1 MAQFS
6 SLALVIA
13 TSGLIDPANAF
24 AFTLQPYSTKR
35 PNVAPFSW
43 AQQTRLQSSTSA
55 APNLGVIKGD
65 TKGAN
70 LLLSDLYISTGGGN
84 QILKSINFRVDPKER
99 WGIVG
104 PNGCGKSTL
113 LGAITGT
120 VNIDEGDALVASK
133 VKVGYLKQTAVS
145 GSTKTVR
152 EEAASEMEEINNE
165 KVRLERLEERI
176 AEGDNSEKMLNDLAK
191 AQARFE
197 DVGGFTQDQDVD
209 QVLKGLGFQPADS
222 DRLCSDFSGGWQMRI
237 ALARLLLSQPDLLL
251 LDEPSNHLDSSARDW
266 LATYLSKYQGS
277 ILLVS
282 HDVTLLTKSVNSIAE
297 IGGETL
303 IQYVSCN
310 YDKYLSEKEFRA
322 KSAMAEY
329 ERNMNEAARL
339 QQFVDKY
346 GASATKAS
354 SAQSRVKMIEK
365 MRKEGKLDPPPIG
378 VTETRHKP
386 SLVLPDPPKAI
397 GEELLVLKGADIGYE
412 EGGTPI
418 LEGIDLVVNRGV
430 KLILRG
436 PNGAGKSTLLAAL
449 RGKLPLLSG
458 KRIENEKLRLGV
470 FTQDLAQELDASAR
484 AMDLV
489 TDYARGGK
497 HGDITISNQDARG
510 VMGRLGLSDEK
521 PLRKIGELSG
531 GEKARVALSMFAL
544 KASNLLLLDEPSNHL
559 DVECIEALGD
569 SLSNWGGKDGS
580 VVVVSHDRAFCSS
593 VGFTHVGTVMDGGL
607 VIEERGLNARD
618 WDIYDIASTSGDDS
632 EFGSDAPAELSTEE
646 KAELQ
651 KKRKL
656 AFNAP
661 KRIEKIESLI
671 EKAETKIAEIE
682 SSMMEFGSDVEKLME
697 MTEKK
702 TGEEETV
709 ATLMEEWESLEE
721 VMAEMNSA

>member
-1 MAQFS
+1 MAIT
-6 SLALVIA
+6 SLLLLV
-13 TSGLIDPANAF
+13 F
-24 AFTLQPYSTKR
+24 AFYGSIHPTKAFISNLRPYTAKKANTS
-35 PNVAPFSW
+35 PL
-43 AQQTRLQSSTSA
+43 TRLKQTPLHASTST
-55 APNLGVIKGD
+55 APTRLGVTIGD
-65 TKGAN
+65 SKGAN
-70 LLLSDLYISTGGGN
+70 LLLSDLYISTGAGN

-113 LGAITGT
+113 LGAITGS
-120 VNIDEGDALVASK
+120 VRIDEGDALVASK
-133 VKVGYLKQTAVS
+133 VRVGYLKQTAVS
-145 GSTKTVR
+145 GSKKTVR

-165 KVRLERLEERI
+165 KGKLAKLEELI
-176 AEGDNSEKMLNDLAK
+176 AGGDSSEKTLNALAK

-197 DVGGFTQDQDVD
+197 DLGGFTQDQDVD
-209 QVLKGLGFQPADS
+209 QVLKGLGFQPSDS

-297 IGGETL
+297 ISGQTL
-303 IQYVSCN
+303 IQYVSCD
-310 YDKYLSEKEFRA
+310 YEKYLSEKEFRA
-322 KSAMAEY
+322 RSAMAEY

-365 MRKEGKLDPPPIG
+365 MRKEGKLEPPPMG
-378 VTETRHKP
+378 VMEKRRKP
-386 SLVLPDPPKAI
+386 SLVLPDPPKGI
-397 GEELLVLKGADIGYE
+397 GEELLVLERADIGYE

-418 LEGIDLVVNRGV
+418 LEGIDLVVNRGM

-449 RGKLPLLSG
+449 RGTLALLSG
-458 KRIENEKLRLGV
+458 KRVENEKLRLGV
-470 FTQDLAQELDASAR
+470 FTQDLAQELDVSAR

-489 TDYARGGK
+489 TDYAREGK

-510 VMGRLGLSDEK
+510 VMGRLGLGDEK
-521 PLRKIGELSG
+521 PLRKVGELSG

-559 DVECIEALGD
+559 DVE
-569 SLSNWGGKDGS
+569 W
-580 VVVVSHDRAFCSS
+580 
-593 VGFTHVGTVMDGGL
+593 
-607 VIEERGLNARD
+607 
-618 WDIYDIASTSGDDS
+618 
-632 EFGSDAPAELSTEE
+632 
-646 KAELQ
+646 
-651 KKRKL
+651 
-656 AFNAP
+656 
-661 KRIEKIESLI
+661 
-671 EKAETKIAEIE
+671 
-682 SSMMEFGSDVEKLME
+682 
-697 MTEKK
+697 
-702 TGEEETV
+702 
-709 ATLMEEWESLEE
+709 
-721 VMAEMNSA
+721 

>member
-1 MAQFS
+1 
-6 SLALVIA
+6 
-13 TSGLIDPANAF
+13 
-24 AFTLQPYSTKR
+24 
-35 PNVAPFSW
+35 
-43 AQQTRLQSSTSA
+43 
-55 APNLGVIKGD
+55 
-65 TKGAN
+65 
-70 LLLSDLYISTGGGN
+70 
-84 QILKSINFRVDPKER
+84 
-99 WGIVG
+99 
-104 PNGCGKSTL
+104 
-113 LGAITGT
+113 
-120 VNIDEGDALVASK
+120 VNIDEGDAFVASK
-133 VKVGYLKQTAVS
+133 TKVGYLKQTAVS

-152 EEAASEMEEINNE
+152 EEASSEMEEINNE
-165 KVRLERLEERI
+165 KVKLERLEEQI
-176 AEGDNSEKMLNDLAK
+176 AAGDNSEKTLNDLAK

-197 DVGGFTQDQDVD
+197 DVGGFTQEQDVD
-209 QVLKGLGFQPADS
+209 QVLKGLGFMPSDS

-282 HDVTLLTKSVNSIAE
+282 HDIALLTKSVNSIAE
-297 IGGETL
+297 ISGNTL
-303 IQYVSCN
+303 LQYVSCN

-322 KSAMAEY
+322 KTAIAEY
-329 ERNMNEAARL
+329 ERNMAEAARL
-339 QQFVDKY
+339 QAWVDKY

-354 SAQSRVKMIEK
+354 AAQSRVKMIEK
-365 MRKEGKLDPPPIG
+365 MRKEGKLDPPAVG
-378 VTETRHKP
+378 LTVKRHKP

-412 EGGTPI
+412 EEGMPI
-418 LEGIDLVVNRGV
+418 LEGIDLVVNRGM

-449 RGKLPLLSG
+449 RGTLPLLSG

-489 TDYARGGK
+489 TDYARGGT

-593 VGFTHVGTVMDGGL
+593 VGFTHVGTVSDGGL
-607 VIEERGLNARD
+607 IIEERGLNARD
-618 WDIYDIASTSGDDS
+618 WDIYDITGDGIEYGCGDV
-632 EFGSDAPAELSTEE
+632 PPVAELSAEE
-646 KAELQ
+646 KAERER
-651 KKRKL
+651 KRKL

-661 KRIEKIESLI
+661 KRIQKIEELI
-671 EKAETKIAEIE
+671 EKAEMKIEE
-682 SSMMEFGSDVEKLME
+682 LDSSMLKFGSDMEKLME

-702 TGEEETV
+702 TNEEESV
-709 ATLMEEWESLEE
+709 AKLMEEWEMLEE
-721 VMAEMNSA
+721 VMAEMSSI